1 MIPKH
6 RSPARPG
13 EILQEEFLKP
23 LGITQTK
30 LAAHLGWAHAKVNEI
45 INGKRGITPEA
56 ALSLADAFGTSP
68 DVWLNLQKNYELW
81 KAKKN
86 HKPKRRLARAV

>member
-6 RSPARPG
+6 RSPSRPG
-13 EILQEEFLKP
+13 EVLQDEFLKP

-30 LAAHLGWAHAKVNEI
+30 LAAHLGWPHAKVNEI
-45 INGKRGITPEA
+45 INGKRGVTPEA
-56 ALSLADAFGTSP
+56 ALSLADALGTSP
-68 DVWLNLQKNYELW
+68 DVWLNLQKNYDLW
-81 KAKKN
+81 KARGS